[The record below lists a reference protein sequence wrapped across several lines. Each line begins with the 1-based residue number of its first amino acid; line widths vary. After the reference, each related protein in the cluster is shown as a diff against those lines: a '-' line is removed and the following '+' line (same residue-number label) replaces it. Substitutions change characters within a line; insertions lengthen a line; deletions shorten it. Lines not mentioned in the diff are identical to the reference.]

1 MVNEINKKANSKI
14 GFGMIALAFVFYFFP
29 DFSLIDVFP
38 DVITYILLCVG
49 LNKLSYMN
57 DSIESARKLFFR
69 MIIVS
74 AAKLVAIFVTFG
86 TANREEQASLMLLMV
101 FVLALVEVFFLL
113 PAYIHL
119 FEGILYLG
127 MRYDSKAVFGEKK
140 RIFSKNATEKI
151 RKKTLTFVIV
161 KNLALVLPETAA
173 LSTTDSLN
181 PYKVS
186 MYEFIPHFRIF
197 GMIISLI
204 FGIVWLVSVISY
216 FRKLNK
222 DTEFVCALSE
232 TFKTEIMPNTRIFIE
247 RKVAIA
253 ALLLGL
259 SAIFTVDFYIDGNN
273 GFNIIPDILFA
284 FTAFFGIF
292 MLKKYM
298 SKTMFALSSVS
309 LLAYG
314 VMTTVNWKVVADF
327 AYKYTAAQVRTNA
340 AAYYGWLSMLA
351 LTAVE
356 AVLFIFALVMICAVL
371 KRIIS
376 DHTGHYFEHT
386 TIDPQI
392 KLRETHK
399 ALMRRV
405 YIFAGIG
412 ILGAI
417 ACFFRVY
424 MFKSATELAD
434 VSWIIEA
441 LISAVFAVMIML
453 ALAEINEKVKEK
465 YTYL

>member
-1 MVNEINKKANSKI
+1 MVNEIGKKTNRKI

-29 DFSLIDVFP
+29 DFSLIDIFP

-74 AAKLVAIFVTFG
+74 AAKLVAIFITFG

-127 MRYDSKAVFGEKK
+127 MRYDSTAVFGEKK

-151 RKKTLTFVIV
+151 RRKTLIFVVV
-161 KNLALVLPETAA
+161 KNLALFLPETAA

-186 MYEFIPHFRIF
+186 MYEFIPHFRIL
-197 GMIISLI
+197 GMIVSLI

-216 FRKLNK
+216 FRRLKK
-222 DTEFVCALSE
+222 DTAFVDALSE
-232 TFKTEIMPNTRIFIE
+232 TFETEIVPNTKIFVE

-259 SAIFTVDFYIDGNN
+259 SSIFTVDFYIDGNN

-292 MLKKYM
+292 MLKKYI
-298 SKTMFALSSVS
+298 SKAMFALSSVV

-314 VMTTVNWKVVADF
+314 VMTSVNWKVVADF

-340 AAYYGWLSMLA
+340 AAYYGWLNMLV
-351 LTAVE
+351 LTAIE
-356 AVLFIFALVMICAVL
+356 ALLFIFAIVMICVVL
-371 KRIIS
+371 RKIVN
-376 DHTGHYFEHT
+376 DHTGHYFEHS

-399 ALMRRV
+399 TLMRKV

-412 ILGAI
+412 ALSAV

-424 MFKSATELAD
+424 MFRSATELAD
-434 VSWIIEA
+434 ISWIIEA
-441 LISAVFAVMIML
+441 LISGVFAVMLIFTL
-453 ALAEINEKVKEK
+453 SEINEKVKEK

>member
-1 MVNEINKKANSKI
+1 MVNEISKKTNNKI
-14 GFGMIALAFVFYFFP
+14 GFGMIAAAFAFYFFP
-29 DFSLIDVFP
+29 DFSLIDILP
-38 DVITYILLCVG
+38 DIITYILLCIG

-57 DSIESARKLFFR
+57 DSIESSRKLFFR

-74 AAKLVAIFVTFG
+74 AAKLVAIFITFG
-86 TANREEQASLMLLMV
+86 TANREEQASLILLMA
-101 FVLALVEVFFLL
+101 FVLSLVEVFFLL

-151 RKKTLTFVIV
+151 RRKTLIFVVV

-173 LSTTDSLN
+173 LSTSDSLN

-186 MYEFIPHFRIF
+186 MYEFIPHFRVL
-197 GMIISLI
+197 GMIISLV
-204 FGIVWLVSVISY
+204 FGIIWLASIVSY

-222 DTEFVCALSE
+222 DTAFVDALSE
-232 TFKTEIMPNTRIFIE
+232 NFKTEILPNTKIFVE
-247 RKVAIA
+247 RKVGIA
-253 ALLLGL
+253 ALLLGI

-292 MLKKYM
+292 MLKKYL
-298 SKTMFALSSVS
+298 SKIMFAVS
-309 LLAYG
+309 AVAMLAYG
-314 VMTTVNWKVVADF
+314 VMTSVNWKVVSDF
-327 AYKYTAAQVRTNA
+327 SYKYTAAQVRTDA
-340 AAYYGWLSMLA
+340 EAFYGWINMLV
-351 LTAVE
+351 LTVIE
-356 AVLFIFALVMICAVL
+356 ASLFIFAVVMICLVL
-371 KRIIS
+371 KKIIN
-376 DHTGHYFEHT
+376 DHTGHYFEHS

-392 KLRETHK
+392 KLREIHREIMVK
-399 ALMRRV
+399 V
-405 YIFAGIG
+405 YVCAG
-412 ILGAI
+412 LSVLSAM

-424 MFKSATELAD
+424 MFRLATELAD
-434 VSWIIEA
+434 VSWIIESA
-441 LISAVFAVMIML
+441 ISAVFAVMLIVTL
-453 ALAEINEKVKEK
+453 ADINEKVKEK